1 MNIKKFFYILFV
13 TDIIIG
19 IILALSFNLIIG
31 VITSFVLLF
40 INIITFII
48 IKKIQKVQRGNN
60 GTKK

>member
-1 MNIKKFFYILFV
+1 L
-13 TDIIIG
+13 
-19 IILALSFNLIIG
+19 LLNLIIG
-31 VITSFVLLF
+31 GVTSFVLLF